1 MRKMTVWR
9 GMLISAVAAACTA
22 LASGSAAAQTSGPT
36 FEFAPLVLNQTPGRI
51 IDEVTVGALAH
62 DVTLFGKHVE
72 SGSDIN
78 LEVLFLPPDFLSV
91 IGSPRPMIGGDIN
104 TSGNT
109 SSGYLGLTWGIS
121 FIHDLLISGDSIFAT
136 AGLGGAVQ
144 DGYELTAP
152 LGRKRLGSPVLFHL
166 SIELGYQFTPTIN
179 IALFIDHMSN
189 ANLAPRNAG
198 ITNLGVRL
206 GFRF

>member
-1 MRKMTVWR
+1 MRM
-9 GMLISAVAAACTA
+9 ISVQRRLAIAAVAAVSMA
-22 LASGSAAAQTSGPT
+22 LASGLAKAQTSGPT

-51 IDEVTVGALAH
+51 VDEVDVGVLAH
-62 DVTLFGKHVE
+62 DVTLFGHHVE
-72 SGSDIN
+72 SGSDVN
-78 LEVLFLPPDFLSV
+78 LEVLFLPPDFLSF

-104 TSGNT
+104 TAGNT
-109 SSGYLGLTWGIS
+109 SSGYLGLTWGVS

-152 LGRKRLGSPVLFHL
+152 AGRKRLGSPVLFHL
-166 SIELGYQFTPTIN
+166 STELGYQFTPSIN
-179 IALFIDHMSN
+179 IGLFIDHMSN

>member
-1 MRKMTVWR
+1 MAIT
-9 GMLISAVAAACTA
+9 AVAGGAIV
-22 LASGSAAAQTSGPT
+22 LAFGSADAQTSGPT

-51 IDEVTVGALAH
+51 IDEVNVGVLAH
-62 DVTLFGKHVE
+62 DVTFFGRHLE
-72 SGSDIN
+72 RGPDIN

-104 TSGNT
+104 TVGNT
-109 SSGYLGLTWGIS
+109 SDGYLGLTWGVS

-152 LGRKRLGSPVLFHL
+152 PGRKRLGSPVLFHL
-166 SIELGYQFTPTIN
+166 STELGYQFTPTIN

>member
-1 MRKMTVWR
+1 MRRILAWR
-9 GMLISAVAAACTA
+9 GMAITAVAAASMV
-22 LASGSAAAQTSGPT
+22 LGSGFAEAQSSGAT

-51 IDEVTVGALAH
+51 VDEVNVGVLAH
-62 DVTLFGKHVE
+62 DVTLFGRHKE

-104 TSGNT
+104 TAGNT
-109 SSGYLGLTWGIS
+109 SDGYLGLTWGVS

-136 AGLGGAVQ
+136 AGLGGAVH

-152 LGRKRLGSPVLFHL
+152 PGRKLLGSPVLFHL
-166 SIELGYQFTPTIN
+166 STELGYQFTPTIN
-179 IALFIDHMSN
+179 IALFVDHMSN

-198 ITNLGVRL
+198 ITNVGVRL